1 MKPTK
6 ASGFSRLIKATRY
19 SIAGFKAAWQ
29 NEAAFRQECGL
40 LLITIPLAWW
50 LGNTGLDRVLLI
62 GSVLSVM
69 IVELINSAIEAVVD
83 RIGAEIHPLSARA
96 KDLGSA
102 AVLLSLIWA
111 IIIWIIFLLTK
122 FN

>member
-40 LLITIPLAWW
+40 LLIAIPLAWW